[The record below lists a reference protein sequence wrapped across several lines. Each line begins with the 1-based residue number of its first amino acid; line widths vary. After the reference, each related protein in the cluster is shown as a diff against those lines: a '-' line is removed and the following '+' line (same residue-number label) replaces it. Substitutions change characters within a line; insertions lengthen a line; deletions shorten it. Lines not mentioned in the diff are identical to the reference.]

1 MERTTVIIEPHERA
15 MVLRDKQPVAWA
27 EPGRHTFWGW
37 FSKVEVVRY
46 NLDEGWAPLTPEL
59 SQLLPAGAGQE
70 LSVPAG
76 HLAAITQDGRPWA
89 VLAPGR

>member
-37 FSKVEVVRY
+37 FSKVEVVR
-46 NLDEGWAPLTPEL
+46 DRK
-59 SQLLPAGAGQE
+59 
-70 LSVPAG
+70 SV
-76 HLAAITQDGRPWA
+76 
-89 VLAPGR
+89 V